1 MALANPNVD
10 TRANGTWWTA
20 PIGVGTSD
28 TSPVFMADLPT
39 ADPHVLGQLWADPST
54 HVVTQSQG

>member
-10 TRANGTWWTA
+10 TRSNGTWWTA

-39 ADPHVLGQLWADPST
+39 ADPHVLGQIYNLAGTVMVSA
-54 HVVTQSQG
+54 G